1 MTTQSDTLRLTLA
14 TLLAGVLIGVIGGLF
29 SLTLG
34 WMDAA
39 RLTVIDLAEAH
50 ALPDWL
56 SALGFGLTGAALAAL
71 AAWLARRFAP
81 DAPQVP
87 ATGADAGP
95 PRSGSNLG
103 ALSVNFAGGSFAVGA
118 GLAVGPERP
127 AIQMGGA
134 IGRTVS
140 RLLRLN
146 RQDADLMLASTGGA
160 GVATMF
166 NSPLGCAAYVVETV
180 VKRVELRLSLTAL
193 GAGALAVGVSR
204 LVTDRSVNFTVDA
217 LPVYHFGQLVLYL
230 LLGVLVGILA
240 YAQSR
245 AIKAVAAV
253 VQRPRLPAVIRA
265 GLIGAAAGLLAWR
278 APGVVGTGEAMV
290 QSVLDGE
297 LLLSMLALVLL
308 IRFLLGP
315 LSLAA
320 TTPGGY
326 FTPALLLGALSGAL
340 FGEIAGMLLPAG
352 AVPPTTALALAGMAV
367 ALAAI
372 AHAPFTGI
380 LLTLETTGAFIM
392 ALPMIVAVFGAIA
405 VIRLLKSPVLSHGLE
420 AEQEQPP
427 IASERSARFR
437 VPMR

>member
-1 MTTQSDTLRLTLA
+1 MPTQSDTLRLTVA
-14 TLLAGVLIGVIGGLF
+14 TLLAGLLIGVIGGLF

-34 WMDAA
+34 WIDGA
-39 RLTVIDLAEAH
+39 RLNVIDLAYAR

-56 SALGFGLTGAALAAL
+56 AALGFGLMGAALATL

-81 DAPQVP
+81 DAPQV
-87 ATGADAGP
+87 AAAGADAAP
-95 PRSGSNLG
+95 PQPGSNLG
-103 ALSVNFAGGSFAVGA
+103 ALSVNFAGGSLAVGA

-140 RLLRLN
+140 RLLGLN
-146 RQDADLMLASTGGA
+146 RQDADLLLASTGGA

-180 VKRVELRLSLTAL
+180 VKRVDLRLSLTAL
-193 GAGALAVGVSR
+193 GAGAVAVGVSR
-204 LVTDRSVNFTVDA
+204 LVTGRSVNFAVDA

-230 LLGVLVGILA
+230 LLGVLVGVLA

-245 AIKAVAAV
+245 TIKAIAAV
-253 VQRPRLPAVIRA
+253 VQRPRLPPVVRA
-265 GLIGAAAGLLAWR
+265 GLIGAAAGVLAWQ

-290 QSVLDGE
+290 QSVLDGK
-297 LLLSMLALVLL
+297 LVLSMLALVLL

-320 TTPGGY
+320 STPGGY

-340 FGEIAGMLLPAG
+340 FGEIAGMVLPAG
-352 AVPPTTALALAGMAV
+352 AVPPTAAFALVGMSV
-367 ALAAI
+367 TLAAI

-380 LLTLETTGAFIM
+380 LLTLETTGAFMM

-405 VIRLLKSPVLSHGLE
+405 VTRLLKSPILSHGLE
-420 AEQEQPP
+420 SMDQGGRGGQQT
-427 IASERSARFR
+427 
-437 VPMR
+437 

>member
-1 MTTQSDTLRLTLA
+1 MTIPSDRLRLTLA

-29 SLTLG
+29 MLALG
-34 WMDAA
+34 SIDEA
-39 RLTVIDLAEAH
+39 RL
-50 ALPDWL
+50 ALVELTRERAVPDWL
-56 SALGFGLTGAALAAL
+56 SALGFGLTGAALAML

-87 ATGADAGP
+87 AADDAPSGAASD
-95 PRSGSNLG
+95 LG
-103 ALSVNFAGGSFAVGA
+103 ALSANFAGGSLAVGA

-134 IGRTVS
+134 VGRTVS
-140 RLLRLN
+140 RWLGLS
-146 RQDADLMLASTGGA
+146 RQDTGLMLASTGGA

-180 VKRVELRLSLTAL
+180 VKRVDLRLSLTAL
-193 GAGALAVGVSR
+193 GAGAVAVGVSR
-204 LVTDRSVNFTVDA
+204 LVTGRSVNFTVDA
-217 LPVYHFGQLVLYL
+217 LPVYHFGQLALYL
-230 LLGVLVGILA
+230 LLGVLVGVLA

-245 AIKAVAAV
+245 TIKAVAAV
-253 VQRPRLPAVIRA
+253 VQRPRLPPVVRA
-265 GLIGAAAGLLAWR
+265 GLIGAAAGVLAWQ

-320 TTPGGY
+320 STPGGY

-352 AVPPTTALALAGMAV
+352 PVPPTAALALVGMAV

-405 VIRLLKSPVLSHGLE
+405 VIRLLKSPILSHGLE
-420 AEQEQPP
+420 AMDRGGSGGQQT
-427 IASERSARFR
+427 
-437 VPMR
+437 

>member
-1 MTTQSDTLRLTLA
+1 MPTQSDTLRLTVA
-14 TLLAGVLIGVIGGLF
+14 TLLAGLLIGVIGGLF

-34 WMDAA
+34 WIDGA
-39 RLTVIDLAEAH
+39 RLNVIDLAYAR

-56 SALGFGLTGAALAAL
+56 AALGFGLMGAALATL

-81 DAPQVP
+81 DAPQV
-87 ATGADAGP
+87 AAAGADAAP
-95 PRSGSNLG
+95 PQPGSNLG
-103 ALSVNFAGGSFAVGA
+103 ALSVNFAGGSLAVGA

-140 RLLRLN
+140 RLLGLN
-146 RQDADLMLASTGGA
+146 RQDADLLLASTGGA

-180 VKRVELRLSLTAL
+180 VKRVDLRLSLTAL

-204 LVTDRSVNFTVDA
+204 LVTGRAVNFSVDA
-217 LPVYHFGQLVLYL
+217 LPAYHFGQLALYL
-230 LLGVLVGILA
+230 LLGVLVGVLA

-245 AIKAVAAV
+245 TIKAVAAL
-253 VQRPRLPAVIRA
+253 VQRPLMPAAVRA
-265 GLIGAAAGLLAWR
+265 GLIGGAAGLLAWQ

-290 QSVLDGE
+290 QSVLDGK
-297 LLLSMLALVLL
+297 LVLSMLALVLL

-340 FGEIAGMLLPAG
+340 FGEIAGMVLPAG
-352 AVPPTTALALAGMAV
+352 AVPPTAAFALVGMSV
-367 ALAAI
+367 TLAAI

-380 LLTLETTGAFIM
+380 LLTLETTGAFMM

-405 VIRLLKSPVLSHGLE
+405 VIRLLKSPMLSHGLE
-420 AEQEQPP
+420 AMDQGDRGGQQT
-427 IASERSARFR
+427 
-437 VPMR
+437 

>member
-1 MTTQSDTLRLTLA
+1 MMRAQSDTLRLTVA

-34 WMDAA
+34 WIDGA
-39 RLTVIDLAEAH
+39 RLNVINLSRAH

-56 SALGFGLTGAALAAL
+56 AALGFSMTGTALAAL
-71 AAWLARRFAP
+71 AAWLAQRFSP

-87 ATGADAGP
+87 SAGADAGP
-95 PRSGSNLG
+95 PTSGSDLG

-118 GLAVGPERP
+118 GLALGPERP

-146 RQDADLMLASTGGA
+146 RQDAGLLLASTGGA

-180 VKRVELRLSLTAL
+180 VKRVDLRLSLTAL

-204 LVTDRSVNFTVDA
+204 LMTGRSVNFSVDA
-217 LPVYHFGQLVLYL
+217 LPVYHFRQLVLYL
-230 LLGVLVGILA
+230 LLGVLVGLLA

-245 AIKAVAAV
+245 TIAAV
-253 VQRPRLPAVIRA
+253 VALVQRPRLPAVVRA
-265 GLIGAAAGLLAWR
+265 GLIGAAAGLLAWQ

-352 AVPPTTALALAGMAV
+352 AVPPTAALALVGMAV

-405 VIRLLKSPVLSHGLE
+405 VIRLLKSPMLSHGLE
-420 AEQEQPP
+420 NMDQGGRGGQQA
-427 IASERSARFR
+427 
-437 VPMR
+437 